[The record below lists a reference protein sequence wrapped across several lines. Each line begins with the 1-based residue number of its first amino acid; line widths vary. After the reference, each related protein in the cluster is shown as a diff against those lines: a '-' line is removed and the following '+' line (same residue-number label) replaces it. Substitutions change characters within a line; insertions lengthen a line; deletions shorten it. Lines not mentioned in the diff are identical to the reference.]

1 MERDLRT
8 ALQRTIEAGDQVL
21 TAEVAGGEELVVA
34 TRVLHYEAEV
44 DMRVQMS
51 TYRALLSGRAW
62 WLWRRRYKWYVFS
75 DEVLVCNQARDG
87 LYHMKALL
95 SLSEEDGLVIVLKD
109 SKDVK
114 PEAFFVNDSG
124 LEYKCWARSVDEKT
138 ALLKLFEELRGEVRA
153 RVRESRT

>member
-1 MERDLRT
+1 MKVNNMTLRN
-8 ALQRTIEAGDQVL
+8 VL
-21 TAEVAGGEELVVA
+21 NSNISVK
-34 TRVLHYEAEV
+34 R
-44 DMRVQMS
+44 S
-51 TYRALLSGRAW
+51 P
-62 WLWRRRYKWYVFS
+62 YKWYVFS

-95 SLSEEDGLVIVLKD
+95 SLSEEEGLVIVLKD

-138 ALLKLFEELRGEVRA
+138 ALLKLFEELRGESARA
-153 RVRESRT
+153 CASLGCDPRVSTVFEREQGLMAV

>member
-1 MERDLRT
+1 M
-8 ALQRTIEAGDQVL
+8 QVL
-21 TAEVAGGEELVVA
+21 VAEVRGG
-34 TRVLHYEAEV
+34 
-44 DMRVQMS
+44 D
-51 TYRALLSGRAW
+51 ALLSAARV
-62 WLWRRRYKWYVFS
+62 LRREVLVDMKVNNMTLRNVLNSNISVKRSPYKWYVFS

-95 SLSEEDGLVIVLKD
+95 SLSEEEGLVIVLKD

-153 RVRESRT
+153 RVRESRM

>member
-1 MERDLRT
+1 MRT
-8 ALQRTIEAGDQVL
+8 MDVLVEEVRGGDALL
-21 TAEVAGGEELVVA
+21 SA
-34 TRVLHYEAEV
+34 TRVLKREALV
-44 DMRVQMS
+44 DMKLNNFSFRNVLGS
-51 TYRALLSGRAW
+51 NISVKRAS
-62 WLWRRRYKWYVFS
+62 YKWYVFA

-95 SLSEEDGLVIVLKD
+95 SLSEEEGLVIVLKD

-153 RVRESRT
+153 RVRESRM